1 MQEYHLHGS
10 DSRDQ
15 CTIGTTGSA
24 TTVSGSAGSVVA
36 EPVSSSMAESVTR
49 HAQNP
54 PFGNFQFLACG
65 IDTLDLGL
73 FVSWDANWNRI
84 KSYLSEKKEASQGTT
99 GLLDK
104 TDISREFLHHA
115 SGKAPNYRYQL
126 QFPEY
131 RVYLAISDKP
141 GTSPNVYVT
150 ISAEALW
157 HVGLSTLLE
166 LLEFDLLSFGG
177 TIERIQPSRCDL
189 CADFRISPPLTFSL
203 LEILRVS
210 RSRKIR
216 LITNGGD
223 LETYYCGSASSPVQV
238 RIYDKEKEIQKSNK
252 QWFLPIWGV
261 DDPEG
266 VWRVE
271 FQLRRSFLHQY
282 RITTLDDLWEK
293 IGAIWAY
300 LTGEWFSLRFPDNE
314 KAERRTIHPWWL
326 AVQECRDRFGAF
338 RDAKRTFSSD
348 SMEPIQRT
356 LAHIMGRMISIAAQS
371 GIKDRKEAIRYLGQL
386 LDERTDDD
394 KFREEYRKR
403 LIRLGYRGTLGGSDD
418 EE

>member
-1 MQEYHLHGS
+1 MNKKRNNPPKHQSES
-10 DSRDQ
+10 EK
-15 CTIGTTGSA
+15 A

-36 EPVSSSMAESVTR
+36 EPVASPSMAESVTR

-54 PFGNFQFLACG
+54 PTGDFQFLACG

-73 FVSWDANWNRI
+73 FVSWDDNWNRT
-84 KSYLSEKKEASQGTT
+84 KAFLSEKKDAAQGTT

-104 TDISREFLHHA
+104 TDISREFLHLP
-115 SGKAPNYRYQL
+115 SGKAPNYRFQL
-126 QFPEY
+126 LFPEY
-131 RVYLAISDKP
+131 RVYLAISDHP
-141 GTSPNVYVT
+141 GKSPNVYVS
-150 ISAEALW
+150 ILAEALW
-157 HVGLSTLLE
+157 HVGISTLLE
-166 LLEFDLLSFGG
+166 LLEYDLGSFGG
-177 TIERIQPSRCDL
+177 TIERVQPSRCDL
-189 CADFRISPPLTFSL
+189 CADFKLSSPLTFSA

-216 LITNGGD
+216 MITSGNA
-223 LETYYCGSASSPVQV
+223 LETYYCGSAGSPVQV
-238 RIYDKEKEIQKSNK
+238 RIYDKGKEIQKSNK

-261 DDPEG
+261 DQPEG

-282 RITTLDDLWEK
+282 RIKTLSDLWEK

-314 KAERRTIHPWWL
+314 KTERRTITPWWL
-326 AVQECRDRFGAF
+326 AVEDCR
-338 RDAKRTFSSD
+338 KRIGGMSAVRRAYTSD
-348 SMEPIQRT
+348 SMEPIQHT

-371 GIKDRKEAIRYLGQL
+371 GVKDRKEAIRYLGQL
-386 LDERTDDD
+386 LDERSDDD